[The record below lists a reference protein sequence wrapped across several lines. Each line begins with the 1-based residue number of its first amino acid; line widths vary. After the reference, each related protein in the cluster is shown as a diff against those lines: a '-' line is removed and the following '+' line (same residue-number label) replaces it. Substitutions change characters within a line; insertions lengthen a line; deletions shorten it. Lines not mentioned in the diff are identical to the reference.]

1 MHPDWRRPVAA
12 GTHTVE
18 EERGLAGRL
27 AGVLFLATGVTALCM
42 LLLPGVEHGHRDWVI
57 ALAAACVAWGL
68 FCITLARPERHGA
81 WFWHAPAIGS
91 LFIIGG
97 VTAAT
102 GGADSP
108 GRLYLFFLV
117 VYAAYFYRRHEALP
131 YVLACIPVALLPL
144 LYDDDAIADGYIGEV
159 VIVCLAYVILG
170 LLIVKGKELLVELRE
185 RAEALA
191 LLDPLT
197 ELPNRRAMI
206 DWLTAETARGTS
218 TGLLLVD
225 LDGFKDV
232 NTAHGYPAGDA
243 VLRETAGRL
252 IGALGQGDVGARLGG
267 DEFAVLAPEASPETM
282 RTLADSVLAALRDL
296 NHEGVRVTASVGWVI
311 HPADAETVDDLIA
324 AADFCLRGAKLTG
337 KDRALSSEDWAPEP
351 DEELAA

>member
-1 MHPDWRRPVAA
+1 VAA
-12 GTHTVE
+12 GEHTVE
-18 EERGLAGRL
+18 EERELAGRL
-27 AGVLFLATGVTALCM
+27 AGALFLTAGVTALGM
-42 LLLPGVEHGHRDWVI
+42 LLLPGVEHGHREWVI
-57 ALAAACVAWGL
+57 ALAAVCVAWGL
-68 FCITLARPERHGA
+68 FCVTFAQPKRHGA

-108 GRLYLFFLV
+108 GRLYLFFVV
-117 VYAAYFYRRHEALP
+117 VYAAYFYRRHDALP
-131 YVLACIPVALLPL
+131 YVLACVPVALSPL
-144 LYDDDAIADGYIGEV
+144 LYDDNAVADGYIGEV
-159 VIVCLAYVILG
+159 IVVCLAYVILG
-170 LLIVKGKELLVELRE
+170 VLIIKGKELLVELRD

-206 DWLTAETARGTS
+206 GWLTAATGVATP

-243 VLRETAGRL
+243 VLRETAARL
-252 IGALGQGDVGARLGG
+252 TAAVRSNDVVARLGG
-267 DEFAVLAPEASPETM
+267 DEFAVLAPDASPEAM
-282 RTLADSVLAALRDL
+282 RALAESVLTELRDL
-296 NHEGVRVTASVGWVI
+296 SHDGLRVTASVGWVI
-311 HPADAETVDDLIA
+311 HPDDAGSVDDLIA

-337 KDRALSSEDWAPEP
+337 KDRALSALDWTPDR

>member
-1 MHPDWRRPVAA
+1 MAA

-18 EERGLAGRL
+18 EERGLAGML
-27 AGVLFLATGVTALCM
+27 AGVLFLTAGVTALGM
-42 LLLPGVEHGHRDWVI
+42 LLLPGIEHGHRDWVI
-57 ALAAACVAWGL
+57 GLAAVCVAWGL
-68 FCITLARPERHGA
+68 FCVTLARPERHGA

-91 LFIIGG
+91 LLTIAG
-97 VTAAT
+97 VTAAS

-108 GRLYLFFLV
+108 GRLYLFFVV

-131 YVLACIPVALLPL
+131 YVLGCIPVALLPL
-144 LYDDDAIADGYIGEV
+144 LYDDNAVADGYIGEV
-159 VIVCLAYVILG
+159 IIVCLAYVILG
-170 LLIVKGKELLVELRE
+170 LLIIKGKELLVELRE

-206 DWLTAETARGTS
+206 DWLTVETARGPA
-218 TGLLLVD
+218 TGLVLVD

-252 IGALGQGDVGARLGG
+252 IGAVRPGDVVARLGG
-267 DEFAVLAPEASPETM
+267 DEFAVLAPDASPSAM
-282 RTLADSVLAALRDL
+282 RRLADSVLSALRDL
-296 NHEGVRVTASVGWVI
+296 NHDGVRVTASVGWVI
-311 HPADAETVDDLIA
+311 HPDDAETVDDLIA

-337 KDRALSSEDWAPEP
+337 KDRALSAEDWAPEP